1 MSASALL
8 PPSPI
13 PDSGIALLV
22 TTYNVPSRTAM
33 YESRLRWW
41 LANTTL
47 DLFVVDS
54 AGRCFP
60 TLRVRCHAFNYSGAG
75 SPLLRASIGE
85 RRSILEAL
93 SAHRRRAGRRRD
105 EGDPRPRDPARLPA
119 RRGEASAAAARR
131 GERVGLW
138 GRR

>member
-1 MSASALL
+1 MLLSPRDAVWQARYVIGALALAAFLAPPAAQRAAEPAGASRAMSASALL

-54 AGRCFP
+54 AGRWIRA
-60 TLRVRCHAFNYSGAG
+60 LAN
-75 SPLLRASIGE
+75 PLDFQPG
-85 RRSILEAL
+85 
-93 SAHRRRAGRRRD
+93 
-105 EGDPRPRDPARLPA
+105 
-119 RRGEASAAAARR
+119 AARR
-131 GERVGLW
+131 ATPPRVEESAWDFGDDDND
-138 GRR
+138 